1 MECVIKFDLN
11 NPESRMDHLRCTKS
25 LDMALVLWEIQYN
38 LKRKFEYQEM
48 SSESWEKVEEVFEEI
63 NGLLES
69 HDIRVDRLIE

>member
-1 MECVIKFDLN
+1 
-11 NPESRMDHLRCTKS
+11 
-25 LDMALVLWEIQYN
+25 
-38 LKRKFEYQEM
+38 M